1 MSFNQT
7 RFEVR
12 IQDKQRLGS
21 PSLPS
26 HSWPSYIVTQTG
38 WNVSYPRG
46 SSEYASISKAWRVVY
61 VSYEVDKER

>member
-12 IQDKQRLGS
+12 IQDEKRLDT

-38 WNVSYPRG
+38 WNVIYPRG
-46 SSEYASISKAWRVVY
+46 SSEYASIVEFKKILY
-61 VSYEVDKER
+61 GPHLNDK